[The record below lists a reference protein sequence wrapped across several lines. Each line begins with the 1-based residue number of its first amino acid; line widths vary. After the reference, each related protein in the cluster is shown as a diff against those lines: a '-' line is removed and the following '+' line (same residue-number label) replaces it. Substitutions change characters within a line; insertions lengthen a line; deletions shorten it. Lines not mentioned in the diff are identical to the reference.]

1 MKEIA
6 VVATEKQYAR
16 FLMDNI
22 SKYLG
27 RYASFKAYSIA
38 EVETLDRVK
47 EDYVLVSAFNIFQQ
61 VRQKI
66 SDRSEI
72 VVLSLALTKKQME
85 KLKKIPKGTKALL
98 VNFDHRT
105 CMHTITSMYA

>member
-72 VVLSLALTKKQME
+72 VVLSLDLPKNRWKSLRRFQREPKPCWSTLTTG
-85 KLKKIPKGTKALL
+85 PACTP
-98 VNFDHRT
+98 
-105 CMHTITSMYA
+105 